1 MGRVSGECACVK
13 KSAVGGPPSAAKTEQ
28 TRKIM
33 KLDKIEHIGIAVK
46 DIGEAAKFYQ
56 EVLGCQV
63 SEEMD
68 VPERKL
74 KIAFIDVSGVKLEF
88 LMPTDNDSVVARH
101 IEKRGEG
108 IHHICFQVDDVEKAA
123 VELQEKGAELV
134 DRPKMGAEGKRIV
147 FIKPK
152 SAHGVLMELKER

>member
-1 MGRVSGECACVK
+1 
-13 KSAVGGPPSAAKTEQ
+13 
-28 TRKIM
+28 M

-56 EVLGCQV
+56 DVLGCQV
-63 SEEMD
+63 SDQMD

-74 KIAFIDVSGVKLEF
+74 RIAFIDLSGVKLEF
-88 LMPTDNDSVVARH
+88 LMPTDNESVVARH

-108 IHHICFQVDDVEKAA
+108 IHHICFEVEDVEKATS
-123 VELQEKGAELV
+123 ELQEKGAELV
-134 DRPKMGAEGKRIV
+134 DRPRMGAEGKKIV

-152 SAHGVLMELKER
+152 STHGVLIELKER